1 MAAIKKKKKWYDSW
15 WGALWALAV
24 IDGSPGRSVRAFMEV
39 DEALRDLDVEGESAV
54 QLMNFRTPILIL
66 KPIPAR
72 PLLQPTVKPD
82 GSALIKRINN
92 FFK

>member
-1 MAAIKKKKKWYDSW
+1 MRGNLKMAEIKKKKKWYDSW

-54 QLMNFRTPILIL
+54 AVNEFSHANTNSKTDPC
-66 KPIPAR
+66 PA
-72 PLLQPTVKPD
+72 
-82 GSALIKRINN
+82 GSSAYCKA
-92 FFK
+92 